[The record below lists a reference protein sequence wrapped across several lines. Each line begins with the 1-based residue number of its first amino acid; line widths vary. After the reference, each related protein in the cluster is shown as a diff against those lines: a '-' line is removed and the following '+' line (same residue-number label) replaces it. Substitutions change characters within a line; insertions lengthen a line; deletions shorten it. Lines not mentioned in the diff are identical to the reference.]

1 MSKIGAIVAIAENG
15 VIGNGLEIPWH
26 ISEDFKHFKRTTT
39 GGIIV
44 MGRRTWES
52 LGSKP
57 LPNREN
63 VVITSSPEKILQ
75 QAQEKGVAENVRAY
89 PSLDSAI
96 EAYKNDE
103 RNLWIIG
110 GAKLYE
116 SALDK
121 CDEMLVSH
129 VKMSPQGDIFF
140 PPFQD
145 KFEKSETILTHSEF
159 DVVKYIRRK

>member
-52 LGSKP
+52 LGSNP

-63 VVITSSPEKILQ
+63 VVITSCPEKILQ
-75 QAQEKGVAENVRAY
+75 QAKEKGVESSVRAFNSVEVALLQY
-89 PSLDSAI
+89 A
-96 EAYKNDE
+96 NDE

-121 CDEMLVSH
+121 CEELIVSY
-129 VKMSPQGDIFF
+129 VKMSPQGDVFF
-140 PPFQD
+140 PPFKD
-145 KFEKSETILTHSEF
+145 KFEKSEIILTHSEF
-159 DVVKYIRRK
+159 DVVKYVRRK

>member
-75 QAQEKGVAENVRAY
+75 QAQEKGVAENVRA
-89 PSLDSAI
+89 
-96 EAYKNDE
+96 
-103 RNLWIIG
+103 
-110 GAKLYE
+110 
-116 SALDK
+116 
-121 CDEMLVSH
+121 
-129 VKMSPQGDIFF
+129 
-140 PPFQD
+140 
-145 KFEKSETILTHSEF
+145 
-159 DVVKYIRRK
+159 

>member
-89 PSLDSAI
+89 SSLDSAI

-121 CDEMLVSH
+121 CDEMLVNH